1 MEFIREQ
8 RCEHIRPKTPN
19 TFLHMM
25 LRRVPVKA
33 TVLKERSEGLKGNTV
48 PRSRRDP
55 FPFDARD
62 GALLLITLKKYT
74 RWPFVAQ
81 IKTEARI
88 IKQEQTNFS

>member
-1 MEFIREQ
+1 MH
-8 RCEHIRPKTPN
+8 CERIRPKTPN

-25 LRRVPVKA
+25 LRRVKA

-55 FPFDARD
+55 FPFDAMD
-62 GALLLITLKKYT
+62 GALLLITLKKYA

-81 IKTEARI
+81 IKTEA
-88 IKQEQTNFS
+88 

>member
-1 MEFIREQ
+1 
-8 RCEHIRPKTPN
+8 
-19 TFLHMM
+19 MM

-33 TVLKERSEGLKGNTV
+33 TVLKERSEGWKGNTI

-55 FPFDARD
+55 FPFDATD
-62 GALLLITLKKYT
+62 GALLLITLKKYA

-88 IKQEQTNFS
+88 IKREQTHFFLKTINLERTLSDSFFAQ